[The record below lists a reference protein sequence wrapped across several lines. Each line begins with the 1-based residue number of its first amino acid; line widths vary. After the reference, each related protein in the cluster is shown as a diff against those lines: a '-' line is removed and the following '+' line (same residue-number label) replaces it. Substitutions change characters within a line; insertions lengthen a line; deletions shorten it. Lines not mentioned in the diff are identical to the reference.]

1 MRPMEWVKKSLKLNV
16 FWGKIKT
23 MKSRS
28 LKYYVICV
36 QNQGYEVSL
45 EKRKIY
51 RLSPDVSAH
60 ARNLVKVYDES
71 GQSYLY
77 PARYFM
83 AIKLPQPVLKAFHR
97 AA

>member
-1 MRPMEWVKKSLKLNV
+1 M
-16 FWGKIKT
+16 KT
-23 MKSRS
+23 TK
-28 LKYYVICV
+28 YVICV

-51 RLSPDVSAH
+51 H
-60 ARNLVKVYDES
+60 AVQDKRASEHKLIRIVDES

-77 PARYFM
+77 PERCFI
-83 AIKLPQPVLKAFHR
+83 AIKLSPPVLRAFDR